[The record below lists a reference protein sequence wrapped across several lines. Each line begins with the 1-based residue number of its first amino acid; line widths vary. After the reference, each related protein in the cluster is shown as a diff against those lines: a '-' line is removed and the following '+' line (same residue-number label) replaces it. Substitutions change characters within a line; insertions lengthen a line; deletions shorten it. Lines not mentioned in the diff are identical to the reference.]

1 MVVVRV
7 VVVRDGCGSCG
18 CGCVVVVGVVV
29 VRVEGGVLVGRGCG
43 FVRREGVWSGEVVVG
58 AEVVVRLEGGV
69 VVRDGCG
76 SCGGRGFGRERE
88 GFGRERSWAQRLWVR
103 DGLLK

>member
-1 MVVVRV
+1 V

-18 CGCVVVVGVVV
+18 CGCVIVVGVVV

-76 SCGGRGFGRERE
+76 SCGGRGFGRER
-88 GFGRERSWAQRLWVR
+88 SWAQRLWVR